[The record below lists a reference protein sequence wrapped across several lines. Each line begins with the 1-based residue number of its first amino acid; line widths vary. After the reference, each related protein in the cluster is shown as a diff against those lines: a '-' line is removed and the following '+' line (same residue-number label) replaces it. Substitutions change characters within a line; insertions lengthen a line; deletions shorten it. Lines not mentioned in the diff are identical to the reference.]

1 MTEDGK
7 RHRRMLMG
15 KDQIESIGETVMMHQ
30 ETKNQGLHSD
40 HASVKKQNTLVR
52 AAVCMANLQL

>member
-1 MTEDGK
+1 
-7 RHRRMLMG
+7 MG